1 MPTRKQDKHGY
12 WYINYTW
19 KGKRTRKWFG
29 PGPTGKKLAELAL
42 AGIILKIQ
50 HKKMGIIE
58 DIPAS
63 QFFIQYLE
71 YSRANKAP
79 RSYERDLTI
88 VKNIAYLLA
97 GKNLSQIRAK
107 EMEAYKVKRLPEVSK
122 ATINKELNTVKAAFN
137 KAVEW
142 GYLDKHPLKSVK
154 RFKEPKRLPRFFS
167 LQEIKLFLEAIDDP
181 WLKPAIYLLLLT
193 GMRRDELIHL
203 EWNDID
209 LGRGVLHVQPKIGW
223 NPKNYKART
232 IPINKQA
239 KELLLSLP
247 HAGTRVI
254 GSCHPTSLSRAFKRV
269 LRRVEIK
276 NASLHTLRHTYASHL
291 VMSGV
296 DIATVQKL
304 LGHSSVTTTM
314 KYAHL
319 SPGHLQD
326 AAKKLDKAFCF
337 GLGEKRKG
345 TVLPYRGKRRG

>member
-1 MPTRKQDKHGY
+1 MPTKRQDRHGY

-19 KGKRTRKWFG
+19 EGKRSRKWFG
-29 PGPTGKKLAELAL
+29 PGPMGKKRAELAL
-42 AGIILKIQ
+42 ADIILKIQ

-58 DIPAS
+58 DIPAD
-63 QFFIQYLE
+63 QFFLQYLE

-88 VKNIAYLLA
+88 IKNIVYLLA
-97 GKNLSQIRAK
+97 DKNLSQIRAK
-107 EMEAYKVKRLPEVSK
+107 EIEGYKSKRLSEVSK
-122 ATINKELNTVKAAFN
+122 ATINKELNTVKAALN

-142 GYLDKHPLKSVK
+142 GYLDKNPLISVK

-181 WLKPAIYLLLLT
+181 RLKPAVYLLLLT

-203 EWNDID
+203 EWKDID
-209 LGRGVLHVQPKIGW
+209 LGRGVLYVQPKFGW

-239 KELLLSLP
+239 KELLLGLP
-247 HAGTRVI
+247 RMSDRVI
-254 GSCHPTSLSRAFKRV
+254 SRCHPTSLSRAFKRV
-269 LRRVEIK
+269 LRKVGIE
-276 NASLHTLRHTYASHL
+276 NACLHTLRHTYASHL

-304 LGHSSVTTTM
+304 LGHSSVITTM

-326 AAKKLDKAFCF
+326 AARKLDVAFNF
-337 GLGEKRKG
+337 ELGEKRKG
-345 TVLPYRGKRRG
+345 VVLPYPGKGRG